1 MGNICEIF
9 SKNSK
14 YDEHDDFIYYNK
26 KNKEKII
33 LPEIEY
39 DEPPPY
45 NSINYNQSTSI
56 PIIYNQKTHPIPI
69 VYDPSIQIIEY
80 RRIYIDNYQ
89 DNFTTGVLAGVM
101 IEDIFNCD

>member
-9 SKNSK
+9 SKNNK
-14 YDEHDDFIYYNK
+14 YDDDIIYRHK
-26 KNKEKII
+26 KNKDNII
-33 LPEIEY
+33 PPAYLIEY

-45 NSINYNQSTSI
+45 NSINYNHS
-56 PIIYNQKTHPIPI
+56 NPIPI

-80 RRIYIDNYQ
+80 RRPIYIDNYQ
-89 DNFTTGVLAGVM
+89 DNYTTGVLAGIM